1 MTLTEVTMPKLSRA
15 LIALS
20 LVILASASSFAQLP
34 HVFVT
39 EVRGVEADR
48 IILPGGKELPVHI
61 EEDETYGPGLD
72 NYPMLLRVGYVDL
85 ARVHLARG
93 VVVKVEV
100 LEMYQ

>member
-1 MTLTEVTMPKLSRA
+1 MRNLSRFF
-15 LIALS
+15 IALS
-20 LVILASASSFAQLP
+20 IFIMASAPSLAQLP

-39 EVRGVEADR
+39 EVRSVEVDR
-48 IILPGGKELPVHI
+48 MILPGGKVLPVHI
-61 EEDETYGPGLD
+61 KEDETYGPGLE
-72 NYPMLLRVGYVDL
+72 NYPMLLRVGYIDL

>member
-1 MTLTEVTMPKLSRA
+1 MPNLSRFF
-15 LIALS
+15 IVLS
-20 LVILASASSFAQLP
+20 IFIMASAPSLAQLP

-39 EVRGVEADR
+39 EVRGVEEDR
-48 IILPGGKELPVHI
+48 LILPGGKELPVHI

-72 NYPMLLRVGYVDL
+72 NYPMLLRVGYIDL

>member
-1 MTLTEVTMPKLSRA
+1 MPKLSRV

-20 LVILASASSFAQLP
+20 LILAAAPSLAQLP

-39 EVRGVEADR
+39 EVRSVEADR
-48 IILPGGKELPVHI
+48 MILPGGKELPVHI

-72 NYPMLLRVGYVDL
+72 NYPMLLRVVYIDV
-85 ARVHLARG
+85 ARVHLSRG